1 MRGPAACSTAWH
13 SGRLCRGRWLWL
25 PFGIHRWLLR
35 GAPSRGRRC
44 RDCNEF
50 PDPRLRRPSRRV
62 PRGILQILLS
72 AGPIR
77 RQLRRVPW
85 LALPVS
91 QRQRRDR
98 ARLRAASTHPCQ
110 ADRSLSPDPKGN
122 PRKKMHFHSRA
133 RRRALFLWVRALPEP
148 GSSRLLPSSAKS
160 APGPTFRG
168 LAQQA
173 PARSPT
179 RNPVRVRN
187 RVLGAAAWAKQPAA
201 VPVQVPAPR
210 QPLGRVPEAAMRSI
224 LRPAVI
230 PGAEQRFPGPAEY
243 PGLLEHLLVKRAPQ
257 RKFPPA
263 GWSSLPDRRCR
274 WAPQLP
280 VSRCHRSGPLGPR
293 AAATHRESAPRFHL
307 PALTRATPLLPRSM
321 EQRLSERAMDL
332 LP

>member
-98 ARLRAASTHPCQ
+98 ARL
-110 ADRSLSPDPKGN
+110 
-122 PRKKMHFHSRA
+122 
-133 RRRALFLWVRALPEP
+133 RALFLWVRALPEP